1 LKLSTTINFKRPLP
15 HPGEILREELMA
27 PYSLTASA
35 LAKALRVDPPRIYE
49 ITREKRAITAD
60 TALRLEQFFGISAE
74 FWLRLQASYDLSVEA
89 VAHGEA
95 IKREIQPRELAD
107 A

>member
-1 LKLSTTINFKRPLP
+1 MAHIYT
-15 HPGEILREELMA
+15 HPGEVLREELMA
-27 PYSLTASA
+27 PYGLTANA

-49 ITREKRAITAD
+49 IIREKRAVSAD

-74 FWLRLQASYDLSVEA
+74 FWLNMQAAYDLSVEA
-89 VAHGEA
+89 AAHGEL
-95 IKREIQPRELAD
+95 IKREIQPRVLAD